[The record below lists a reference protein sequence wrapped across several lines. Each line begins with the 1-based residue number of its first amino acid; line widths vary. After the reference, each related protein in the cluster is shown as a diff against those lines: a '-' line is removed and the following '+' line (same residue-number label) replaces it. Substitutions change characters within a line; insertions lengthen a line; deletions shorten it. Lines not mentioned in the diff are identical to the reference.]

1 MTEQPLHHVE
11 FGAGTPVLL
20 LHGYTIDHRLLLPL
34 EPVFAE
40 RGGWRRLYADLPGSG
55 RSPRLSGPVTAE
67 AMGEAVLRFVDK
79 VIGDEPFAVVGISY
93 GGQLARHVV
102 AERGAQVLGTALLA
116 PLVKPSGERV
126 LPRREVLTRDEALLA
141 SLDPADREVFASI
154 AVHQDEAGWQAFRD
168 HVLPGIR
175 AHHREDAAALLKAY
189 MLTETPEARFG
200 THAGPHLLVTGRQ
213 DHLVGWRDQWELLE
227 HYPRMTYAAVD
238 GAGHNV
244 HLDRPSVV
252 QALLGNWLD
261 TLTADARN
269 PVNLFTK
276 PAITAYEKG

>member
-1 MTEQPLHHVE
+1 MTEQLLHHVE

-40 RGGWRRLYADLPGSG
+40 RDGWRRLYVDLPGSG

-67 AMGEAVLRFVDK
+67 AMGEAVLRFADK

-93 GGQLARHVV
+93 GGQLARHLV
-102 AERGAQVLGTALLA
+102 AERGDQVLGTALLA
-116 PLVKPSGERV
+116 PLVKPNGERV
-126 LPRREVLTRDEALLA
+126 LPRREVLTRDEALVA

-154 AVHQDEAGWQAFRD
+154 AVHQDETGWQAFRD

-189 MLTETPEARFG
+189 ILAEVPETRFG
-200 THAGPHLLVTGRQ
+200 THSGPHLLVTGRQ

-244 HLDRPSVV
+244 HLDRPLVV
-252 QALLGNWLD
+252 QALLGDWLD
-261 TLTADARN
+261 TLAADASR
-269 PVNLFTK
+269 
-276 PAITAYEKG
+276 

>member
-1 MTEQPLHHVE
+1 MTEQLLHHVE

-40 RGGWRRLYADLPGSG
+40 REGWRRLYVDLPGSG

-126 LPRREVLTRDEALLA
+126 LPEREVLTRDEALLA

-154 AVHQDEAGWQAFRD
+154 AVHQDESGWNAFRD

-200 THAGPHLLVTGRQ
+200 THTGPHLLVTGRQ

-244 HLDRPSVV
+244 HLDRPAVV
-252 QALLGNWLD
+252 QGLVGDWLD
-261 TLTADARN
+261 TLAADASR
-269 PVNLFTK
+269 
-276 PAITAYEKG
+276 